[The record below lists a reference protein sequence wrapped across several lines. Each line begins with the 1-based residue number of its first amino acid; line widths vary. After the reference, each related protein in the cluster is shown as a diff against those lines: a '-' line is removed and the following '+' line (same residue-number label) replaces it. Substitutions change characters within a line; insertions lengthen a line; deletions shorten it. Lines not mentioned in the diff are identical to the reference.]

1 MISYGWCRGIE
12 DAERMR
18 QLGFDY
24 IECTVVSLNVENPE
38 ACRQALPA
46 YLESPLPV
54 SVFSLFFPG
63 DLKLVGPERDAE
75 RVKRYVHGTAEALNR
90 IGARTVVLG
99 SGRSRS
105 LPEGW
110 ERARGEEQLLRTL
123 DTIADE
129 FQGSGLTLAVEP
141 LNRKESNI
149 VNSVDEAVG
158 LARQINRPAIRVLAD
173 FYHMDEEGEA
183 LETMERNREWL
194 AHVHVAD
201 TGRLSPGTGGYPYG
215 EFAAR
220 LKAAGYG
227 GTISA
232 ECTVNDPAREL
243 EAGLAFMKRH
253 FG

>member
-18 QLGFDY
+18 LLGFDF
-24 IECTVVSLNVENPE
+24 IECTVVSLNVEDPA
-38 ACRQALPA
+38 ACRRALPA

-54 SVFSLFFPG
+54 SVFSIFFPG

-75 RVKRYVHGTAEALNR
+75 RVRRYVHGTAEALHR

-110 ERARGEEQLLRTL
+110 EPARGEEQLLSTL
-123 DTIADE
+123 DAIADE
-129 FQGSGLTLAVEP
+129 FQGAGLTLAVEP

-149 VNSVDEAVG
+149 VNSVDEAVA
-158 LARQINRPAIRVLAD
+158 LAKQINRGPVRVLAD

-183 LETMERNREWL
+183 LETLERNRDWL
-194 AHVHVAD
+194 AHVHLAD
-201 TGRLSPGTGGYPYG
+201 TGRLSPGTGTYPYE

-232 ECTVNDPAREL
+232 ECTVREPEREL
-243 EAGLAFMKRH
+243 EAGLAFMKRN